1 MLHDVLWTSNLD
13 LVQSCLGHPFVQALG
28 DGSLNANLFRGFVAQ
43 DTFFLRAFQKAYA
56 LALARSEDAEMAA
69 AFCGLIAGV
78 SEEMKVHRVYA
89 RELGVD
95 LESVVPNSACGAYT
109 DFLLRTAW
117 QASLAEIV
125 AAMTPCMQL
134 YAYLG
139 GELVRTCGPHHPYRR
154 WIEAYSGGEFR
165 LLAARLEA
173 LLDRVGADRAAVRD
187 CYRYALECEVYFFTA
202 ALVRSS

>member
-1 MLHDVLWTSNLD
+1 MLHDVLWTTNLD
-13 LVQSCLGHPFVQALG
+13 LVRSCLAHSFVQALG

-69 AFCGLIAGV
+69 VFFDLIAGV
-78 SEEMKVHRVYA
+78 IEELKIHRAYA
-89 RELGVD
+89 AELGID
-95 LESVVPNSACGAYT
+95 LESVVPNPACRSYT

-117 QASLAEIV
+117 HASLAEVV

-139 GELVRTCGPHHPYRR
+139 VELARTVGPHHPYRR
-154 WIEAYSGGEFR
+154 WIEAYSGEEFQR
-165 LLAARLEA
+165 LAERLEA
-173 LLDRVGADRAAVRD
+173 LLDRLGADRDAVRD
-187 CYRYALECEVYFFTA
+187 CYRYALECELYFFRAAVTA
-202 ALVRSS
+202 